1 MQGGTGVGRS
11 GSGLGAGLTSTC
23 GEMFQTSCG
32 SSGCCEPRLGLPRIA
47 LGPCTVFGGD
57 GWVLVE
63 GGTFGDS
70 MARGGG
76 PRWVASVCYSCGGR
90 LVSESTLKGL
100 RAGRLMVGEL

>member
-76 PRWVASVCYSCGGR
+76 SSVGC
-90 LVSESTLKGL
+90 VSVLLL
-100 RAGRLMVGEL
+100 RG